1 MSITESSFSL
11 LGSESDTDETLA
23 MSKQKIVVVGAG
35 PVGALAAIYA
45 AQRGHDVEIYELRNG
60 KDIFCFVLTMICY
73 FVVSFNIPP
82 FISYVQRSRRVSTAR
97 PPRCRGNR
105 LV

>member
-1 MSITESSFSL
+1 MSTTESSFSL

-60 KDIFCFVLTMICY
+60 KDIFCSVLTNDLLFCCILQG
-73 FVVSFNIPP
+73 SP
-82 FISYVQRSRRVSTAR
+82 FHCVCPEIKWCVHCPAT
-97 PPRCRGNR
+97 PMPRKAS
-105 LV
+105 V